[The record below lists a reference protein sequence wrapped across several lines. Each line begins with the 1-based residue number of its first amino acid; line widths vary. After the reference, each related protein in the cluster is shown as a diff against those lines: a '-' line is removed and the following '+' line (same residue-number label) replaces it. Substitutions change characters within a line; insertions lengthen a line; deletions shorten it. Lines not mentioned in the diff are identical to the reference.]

1 MCVCVWACVCVCMCV
16 CACVCACVCVCMCAY
31 VCVHVCVHVCV
42 IYLHKLHTHTH
53 THTHTHKY
61 THTHTHTH
69 THKYTH
75 THTHTQELVG
85 QYSLQDLGGF
95 IHDKTD
101 PCIFTLKIKDF
112 SLKVQVETSTM
123 AWEIQNM
130 LEPSHDVHFLV
141 SVRNASLRVNIA
153 IMFQ

>member
-1 MCVCVWACVCVCMCV
+1 MHSLISLGRHVPAYGTCVCLHV
-16 CACVCACVCVCMCAY
+16 CACVS
-31 VCVHVCVHVCV
+31 VHVCVHVYS
-42 IYLHKLHTHTH
+42 IIKYTSINSIQTHTHTHMRTHTH
-53 THTHTHKY
+53 THTY
-61 THTHTHTH
+61 
-69 THKYTH
+69 

-101 PCIFTLKIKDF
+101 LCIFTLKIKDF
-112 SLKVQVETSTM
+112 SLKIQVETSTM

-141 SVRNASLRVNIA
+141 SVRNVSLRVNIA